1 MTERGD
7 LYREVTQP
15 RQRRKPMLWLS
26 SAIERRPDHFL
37 ATPTAAQK
45 RRGSAT
51 TAATHR
57 ARQVLAKLGL

>member
-15 RQRRKPMLWLS
+15 RQGRKPMLWLS

-37 ATPTAAQK
+37 KLPTAAQK

-51 TAATHR
+51 TAAMHR
-57 ARQVLAKLGL
+57 ARNVIEKLGM

>member
-15 RQRRKPMLWLS
+15 RQARKPTIWLTT
-26 SAIERRPDHFL
+26 AVERRPDHFL
-37 ATPTAAQK
+37 RRPTTRQI

-51 TAATHR
+51 NAATHR